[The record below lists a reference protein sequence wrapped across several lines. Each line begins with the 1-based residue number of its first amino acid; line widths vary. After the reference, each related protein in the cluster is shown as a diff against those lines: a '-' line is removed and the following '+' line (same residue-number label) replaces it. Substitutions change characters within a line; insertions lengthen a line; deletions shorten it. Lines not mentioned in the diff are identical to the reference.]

1 MKLFFKI
8 LAFISSLV
16 LAVGLMMMTI
26 VGAFAFYL
34 NVFWK
39 FALILVLLFNT
50 LAIYLA
56 LFNFDDKYS
65 KNTKHN

>member
-39 FALILVLLFNT
+39 FALVLVLLFNT

-56 LFNFDDKYS
+56 LFNFDNKDNK
-65 KNTKHN
+65 K

>member
-8 LAFISSLV
+8 LAVISSLV

-56 LFNFDDKYS
+56 LFNFDDKDN
-65 KNTKHN
+65 KK

>member
-39 FALILVLLFNT
+39 FALILVLLFNA

-56 LFNFDDKYS
+56 LFNFDDKDN
-65 KNTKHN
+65 KK

>member
-56 LFNFDDKYS
+56 LFNFDDKDS
-65 KNTKHN
+65 KK

>member
-16 LAVGLMMMTI
+16 LAIGLMMMTI

-39 FALILVLLFNT
+39 FALILVLLLNT

-56 LFNFDDKYS
+56 LFNFDDKDS
-65 KNTKHN
+65 KK

>member
-39 FALILVLLFNT
+39 FALILVLLFNA

-56 LFNFDDKYS
+56 LFNFDDKDS
-65 KNTKHN
+65 KK

>member
-8 LAFISSLV
+8 LAFIGSLM

-39 FALILVLLFNT
+39 FALVLVLLFNA

-56 LFNFDDKYS
+56 LFNFDDKDN
-65 KNTKHN
+65 KK

>member
-56 LFNFDDKYS
+56 LFNFDDKDN
-65 KNTKHN
+65 KK